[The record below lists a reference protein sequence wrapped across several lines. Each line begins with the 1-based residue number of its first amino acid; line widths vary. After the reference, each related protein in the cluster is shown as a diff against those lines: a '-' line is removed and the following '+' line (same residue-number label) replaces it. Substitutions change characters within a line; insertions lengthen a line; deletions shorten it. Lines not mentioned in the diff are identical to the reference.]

1 MSEYG
6 RVLEQRDGYLYDC
19 LLYTSSGTETTINV
33 TATIKIFRMCEIK
46 SMTGIP
52 DEDSKTFVSS
62 AMKVMAAI
70 A

>member
-1 MSEYG
+1 MRFMLSARLSVTLIG
-6 RVLEQRDGYLYDC
+6 KP
-19 LLYTSSGTETTINV
+19 SGTETTINV